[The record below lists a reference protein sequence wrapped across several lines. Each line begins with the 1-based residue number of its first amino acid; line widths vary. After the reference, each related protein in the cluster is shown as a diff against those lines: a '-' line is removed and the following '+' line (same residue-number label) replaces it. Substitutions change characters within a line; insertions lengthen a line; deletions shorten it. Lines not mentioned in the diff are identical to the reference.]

1 VSATV
6 DRLTAA
12 LADRYRIER
21 ELGAGGMATV
31 YLAHDVRH
39 DRKVALK
46 VLRPELS
53 AILGAD
59 RFLAEIKTTANLQH
73 PHILP
78 LHDSGEAGGLVYYVM
93 PFVEGESLRDRL
105 KREHQ
110 LPVDEAVRIATEVA
124 DALQYAHQH
133 GIVHRDIKPENI
145 LLHGGHAMVADFGI
159 ALAVSRSEGGTR
171 MTETGTSLGTP
182 HYMSPEQAMGEREIT
197 ARADVY
203 ALGVV
208 LYEMLTGEPPFT
220 GATAQAIIARV
231 MTEAPRS
238 LMAQRHTIA
247 PHVEAAVRMA
257 LEKLPADRFP
267 SAAAFGAAL
276 ANPAFATTAP
286 AMTMTSPAAR
296 PRRHRWPV
304 AVVAPSVVAVL
315 ALAVAAWA
323 LTRRQPEPPV
333 RRYGLALPASQ
344 APLPDRPFAL
354 APDGSSLVYVGPG
367 DGGTSQ
373 LWVKR
378 RDRYEATPLAGT
390 TGVIAFTVSPD
401 GQWLAFIQNAQLKK
415 LPLVGG
421 SAITLGDSASP
432 SGVAWLENGTIV
444 YVGAGARQLRRVADV
459 GGPVTAVWQSDSVL
473 GRFLTPLPHGQGVL
487 FSRCLGGICVADQDL
502 WAVDLRS
509 GDVRRVQ
516 AGATMGWYVPTG
528 HVLYVR
534 RDGGMLALPFDL
546 GSLEPTGP
554 PVPVLDSISVLQ
566 GIQPLVAVASDGTI
580 IIRAG
585 GRALSSAEYTMVW
598 IDRAGREAPIDPAW
612 SLRMTVQGG
621 NVGWALS
628 PDGRRLAI
636 GLATDA
642 GDDVWI
648 KELPRGPLSRLTF
661 DSVPDWRPRWAPGGR
676 TLTYVSY
683 RHAAGELHQRRADG
697 TGDAELLLGP
707 PLSIFEA
714 AWSPDGRWLIARTGG
729 TVGQVGGRDVVAF
742 RPGIDSVPAPLVATP
757 FDEAAIALSPDGR
770 WLAYVSNETGR
781 SEVYVRPFPAA
792 AAGKWQVS
800 IDGGVAPLWARNGR
814 ELFYVNGKREMV
826 AATLVPGPS
835 WQLGERRA
843 LFRLR
848 DDLYL
853 AGGENYT
860 PYDVAADGRFLMAR
874 RVGTEALQA
883 IPLIVA
889 ENWFSELR
897 QKVGAR

>member
-1 VSATV
+1 
-6 DRLTAA
+6 
-12 LADRYRIER
+12 
-21 ELGAGGMATV
+21 
-31 YLAHDVRH
+31 
-39 DRKVALK
+39 
-46 VLRPELS
+46 
-53 AILGAD
+53 
-59 RFLAEIKTTANLQH
+59 
-73 PHILP
+73 
-78 LHDSGEAGGLVYYVM
+78 
-93 PFVEGESLRDRL
+93 
-105 KREHQ
+105 
-110 LPVDEAVRIATEVA
+110 
-124 DALQYAHQH
+124 
-133 GIVHRDIKPENI
+133 
-145 LLHGGHAMVADFGI
+145 
-159 ALAVSRSEGGTR
+159 
-171 MTETGTSLGTP
+171 
-182 HYMSPEQAMGEREIT
+182 
-197 ARADVY
+197 
-203 ALGVV
+203 
-208 LYEMLTGEPPFT
+208 
-220 GATAQAIIARV
+220 
-231 MTEAPRS
+231 
-238 LMAQRHTIA
+238 
-247 PHVEAAVRMA
+247 
-257 LEKLPADRFP
+257 
-267 SAAAFGAAL
+267 
-276 ANPAFATTAP
+276 
-286 AMTMTSPAAR
+286 
-296 PRRHRWPV
+296 
-304 AVVAPSVVAVL
+304 
-315 ALAVAAWA
+315 
-323 LTRRQPEPPV
+323 
-333 RRYGLALPASQ
+333 
-344 APLPDRPFAL
+344 
-354 APDGSSLVYVGPG
+354 
-367 DGGTSQ
+367 
-373 LWVKR
+373 
-378 RDRYEATPLAGT
+378 
-390 TGVIAFTVSPD
+390 
-401 GQWLAFIQNAQLKK
+401 
-415 LPLVGG
+415 
-421 SAITLGDSASP
+421 
-432 SGVAWLENGTIV
+432 
-444 YVGAGARQLRRVADV
+444 
-459 GGPVTAVWQSDSVL
+459 
-473 GRFLTPLPHGQGVL
+473 
-487 FSRCLGGICVADQDL
+487 
-502 WAVDLRS
+502 
-509 GDVRRVQ
+509 
-516 AGATMGWYVPTG
+516 
-528 HVLYVR
+528 
-534 RDGGMLALPFDL
+534 
-546 GSLEPTGP
+546 
-554 PVPVLDSISVLQ
+554 VLQ